1 MDCGT
6 GSTEDSCGDCAPCG
20 NGNGDCQPVPGTQPP
35 QCIETGNCSKAKL
48 FQVTKNISIASLM
61 PIISLIDLICFVLL
75 QTQVPSIEIA
85 ICGFDTMK
93 IPQVLLATIHLWL
106 SKKLQNILA

>member
-6 GSTEDSCGDCAPCG
+6 GSTEDSCGSCAPCG

-48 FQVTKNISIASLM
+48 FQENISINSLM
-61 PIISLIDLICFVLL
+61 PITSLIDLIFL

-93 IPQVLLATIHLWL
+93 IPQVFKATIHFWL
-106 SKKLQNILA
+106 RKKL

>member
-35 QCIETGNCSKAKL
+35 QCIEAGNCSKAKL
-48 FQVTKNISIASLM
+48 FLTKNN
-61 PIISLIDLICFVLL
+61 
-75 QTQVPSIEIA
+75 
-85 ICGFDTMK
+85 
-93 IPQVLLATIHLWL
+93 L
-106 SKKLQNILA
+106 SH